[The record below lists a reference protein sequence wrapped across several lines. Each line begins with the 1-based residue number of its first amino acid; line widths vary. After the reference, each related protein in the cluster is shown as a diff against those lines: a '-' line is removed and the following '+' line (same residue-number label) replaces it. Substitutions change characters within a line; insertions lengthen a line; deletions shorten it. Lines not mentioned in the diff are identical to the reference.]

1 MDYSAGNKRSVK
13 DTLLNKVSQSSFFQK
28 CWKTLRK
35 RKIRKEHQKVA
46 NFWNPVIKAYFKN
59 EIEKYSLKPKKQLPD
74 NKIIWQ
80 YWGQGFDRQELPEI
94 IRLCFDSV
102 DKYKDDYQVIRLS
115 DENLSDYIDLPAFV
129 GQKMKNST
137 FTRTFFSDLLRVA
150 LLNVYGGVWLDATVL
165 LTGPF
170 PESFRDLDYF
180 LYQRSGDEVFKS
192 YWEGSYAYYW
202 GWYRGF
208 KVRMLSSVFFAR
220 KNNATVAALLDLMLY
235 YWKTQNHLLNYFCF
249 QILYNELIAGEM
261 AKDQCPIVSDTI
273 PHLLQT
279 KINGGRDFI
288 TEEDLKQITIHKMAY
303 LNEEAML
310 RLKEMLNG

>member
-1 MDYSAGNKRSVK
+1 V
-13 DTLLNKVSQSSFFQK
+13 
-28 CWKTLRK
+28 RK
-35 RKIRKEHQKVA
+35 RKIRNSHRKVA
-46 NFWNPVIKAYFKN
+46 DFWNLVINAYFKG

-80 YWGQGFDRQELPEI
+80 YWGQGLSQQELPEI

-102 DKYKDDYQVIRLS
+102 DKYKDDYQVIRLN
-115 DENLSDYIDLPAFV
+115 DETIGDYIDLPAFV
-129 GQKMKNST
+129 WQKMENPA

-170 PESFRDLDYF
+170 PESFRKSDYF
-180 LYQRSGDEVFKS
+180 MYQRADDEAHKS
-192 YWEGSYAYYW
+192 YWESAYAYYW

-208 KVRMLSSVFFAR
+208 KVRMLSSIFFAK
-220 KNNATVAALLDLMLY
+220 KNNAVVAVLLNLMLY

-249 QILYNELIAGEM
+249 QILYNELITGEM
-261 AKDQCPIVSDTI
+261 AKDRCPIVSDTV

-288 TEEDLKQITIHKMAY
+288 TKEDLEQITIHKMAY
-303 LNEEAML
+303 FEEEAMQK
-310 RLKEMLNG
+310 LKEMLNG

>member
-1 MDYSAGNKRSVK
+1 MDYSAGNKQVK
-13 DTLLNKVSQSSFFQK
+13 NSILNTISGLSL
-28 CWKTLRK
+28 LRK
-35 RKIRKEHQKVA
+35 CRKAVRKRRILREHRKTA
-46 NFWNPVIKAYFKN
+46 DFWNPVIKTYFKG

-80 YWGQGFDRQELPEI
+80 YWGQGLNHQELPEI

-102 DKYKDDYQVIRLS
+102 DKYKDDYQVIRLN
-115 DENLSDYIDLPAFV
+115 DETIGDYIDLPAFV
-129 GQKMKNST
+129 WQKMRNSA

-170 PESFRDLDYF
+170 PEFFRKLNYF
-180 LYQRSGDEVFKS
+180 LYQRSDDEEHKN
-192 YWEGSYAYYW
+192 YWESSYAYYW

-208 KVRMLSSVFFAR
+208 KVRMLSSIFFAK
-220 KNNATVAALLDLMLY
+220 KNNLLVAALLDLMLY
-235 YWKTQNHLLNYFCF
+235 YWKTQNHILNYFCF
-249 QILYNELIAGEM
+249 QMLYNELITGEM
-261 AKDQCPIVSDTI
+261 AKEQCPIVSDTV

-288 TEEDLKQITIHKMAY
+288 SKDDLDQITIHKMAY
-303 LNEEAML
+303 FEEKAMQK
-310 RLKEMLNG
+310 LKEMLNE